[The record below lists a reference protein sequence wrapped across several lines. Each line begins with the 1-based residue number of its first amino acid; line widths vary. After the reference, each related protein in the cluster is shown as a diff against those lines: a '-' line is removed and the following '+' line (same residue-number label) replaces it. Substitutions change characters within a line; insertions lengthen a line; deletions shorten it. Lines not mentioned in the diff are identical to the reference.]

1 MWTLLGRENTAPN
14 IVSGQKMGVMAPKGQ
29 KTDWSINDFE
39 IGRPLG
45 TGKFGRVYLA
55 REKKTHFVVAIKVMY
70 KSHLAKAEIEHQ
82 VRREIEIQSH
92 LRHPNI
98 LRLYGFF
105 YDKTK
110 IYLVM
115 EYAPNGE
122 LFRYLREND
131 RFDEKTSAC
140 YIMQI
145 VSAIQY
151 CHSKGVIH
159 RDIKPENILFGSDG
173 KLKISDFG
181 WSASVSNST
190 RRATLCGT
198 LDYLPPEML
207 KGENHSYAVDIWGIG
222 VLLYEFLTGNA
233 PFEEAER
240 DKTIERIK
248 NVDIKF
254 NDDVPEL
261 ARDLIMKLLQN
272 DPKQRISL
280 SEVGSHPWIR
290 KWLETDNN

>member
-1 MWTLLGRENTAPN
+1 MSASTMLRRENRPQNTLAQQKLELLM
-14 IVSGQKMGVMAPKGQ
+14 SRGQQ
-29 KTDWSINDFE
+29 SDWSINDFE

-55 REKKTHFVVAIKVMY
+55 REKKTHFIVAIKVMY

-105 YDKTK
+105 YDKAK

-122 LFRYLREND
+122 LFKILREND
-131 RFDEKTSAC
+131 RFDEETSAF

-145 VSAIQY
+145 VEAIKY

-159 RDIKPENILFGSDG
+159 RDIKPENILIGSDG
-173 KLKISDFG
+173 NLKISDFG
-181 WSASVSNST
+181 WSASISNT
-190 RRATLCGT
+190 NRRSTLCGT

-207 KGENHSYAVDIWGIG
+207 NGEKYDFAVDIWGIG

-233 PFEEAER
+233 PFEEPER

-248 NVDIKF
+248 SVNIKF
-254 NDDVPEL
+254 PDDMPEL
-261 ARDLIMKLLQN
+261 AKDLIQKLLQK
-272 DPKQRISL
+272 DPTKRISL
-280 SEVGSHPWIR
+280 GEVGSHPWILQ
-290 KWLETDNN
+290 WI